1 MSVLPPGRT
10 LGTSFMTV
18 VLANPRLEGMA
29 SNTSEPFEKVI
40 KAIRSLAASKELM
53 KDREAS
59 LTAAHLE
66 PIEPDTSST
75 RERST
80 IRRVASP
87 VLVTCTWLK
96 LPSFMKVV
104 GSISVA
110 VTVTT
115 LTPVTASV
123 VDLKKLA
130 AAVASTAVV
139 PIYPMGKLA
148 LNMMVASVLGLPL
161 LR

>member
-53 KDREAS
+53 NVLEAS

-66 PIEPDTSST
+66 PIEQDTPST
-75 RERST
+75 RDRST

-87 VLVTCTWLK
+87 ELVTVTWVK
-96 LPSFMKVV
+96 LPILRQLV
-104 GSISVA
+104 GSICVA
-110 VTVTT
+110 VTVTK
-115 LTPVTASV
+115 LKPVTASV

-130 AAVASTAVV
+130 
-139 PIYPMGKLA
+139 
-148 LNMMVASVLGLPL
+148 
-161 LR
+161 

>member
-53 KDREAS
+53 NVLEAS

-75 RERST
+75 RDRST

-87 VLVTCTWLK
+87 VLVTVTWLK
-96 LPSFMKVV
+96 LPSLMKLV

-110 VTVTT
+110 LTVTV
-115 LTPVTASV
+115 LMPVTALV
-123 VDLKKLA
+123 VGVKKS
-130 AAVASTAVV
+130 AAVVGSTKVV

-148 LNMMVASVLGLPL
+148 LNMT
-161 LR
+161 